1 MPAFFKDI
9 FEQNI
14 KVHKSVFTKYV
25 IVISYIIYLNSLSF
39 FNDKGYLICYNVEVY
54 ILVQPEEE
62 YSLILKA
69 KPLPIL
75 FDKGKWWKVWQKR

>member
-25 IVISYIIYLNSLSF
+25 IVISYIIYLNSFSF

-75 FDKGKWWKVWQKR
+75 FDNGKW

>member
-1 MPAFFKDI
+1 MPAFLKDI

-39 FNDKGYLICYNVEVY
+39 FNDKGYLFCYNVEVH
-54 ILVQPEEE
+54 ILVQSEEE
-62 YSLILKA
+62 HSLILKA
-69 KPLPIL
+69 KPPPIL
-75 FDKGKWWKVWQKR
+75 FNKGKW